1 MNSLKEKPTE
11 HGVSPMGSRF
21 FFRLYTIYKI
31 SYHNVIMYF
40 MRVERDV
47 FLHEGVKSRDLPQEK
62 IFHLPNKELLI

>member
-1 MNSLKEKPTE
+1 MESVPWAVGFSLDCIP
-11 HGVSPMGSRF
+11 
-21 FFRLYTIYKI
+21 YTKL
-31 SYHNVIMYF
+31 VTIMYF